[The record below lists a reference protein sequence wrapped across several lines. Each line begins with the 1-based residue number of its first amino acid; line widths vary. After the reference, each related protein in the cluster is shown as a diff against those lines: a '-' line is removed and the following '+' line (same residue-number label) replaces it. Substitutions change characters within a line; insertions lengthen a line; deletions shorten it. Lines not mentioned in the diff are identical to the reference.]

1 MSALKASNRSR
12 ICCLKNTEMTLHS
25 IISEGVKNSVSMEIL
40 VSLERVRY
48 VFFNVDSL
56 IFLMSIVLSIYSI
69 TTARVFIHSD

>member
-1 MSALKASNRSR
+1 MNSK
-12 ICCLKNTEMTLHS
+12 
-25 IISEGVKNSVSMEIL
+25 EGVKNSVSMEIL